1 MPASFAL
8 PRFVGVGVVVL
19 ALLLGVVPAVPAGAA
34 SRPSLELHGERRAV
48 RADLA
53 GFKAGRRAR
62 VRLEIGRRTKV
73 RYTRTS
79 GRGRAHVEFRVRPRR
94 PKTVV
99 VTARVGTQ
107 RRRTALRYTA
117 DGRWVAAATTTTTKR
132 PRTKPP
138 APDPIEPT
146 PTPDPV
152 EPTPTPDPP
161 APDPEP
167 EVATPGEP
175 SSTGPFGP
183 DSTYAPPA
191 GVAVAVGELTQA
203 LLDAHPEGTTFVVA
217 PGIHRLSSRL
227 RPRSGQQLHGL
238 PGAILDGSKPVT
250 SFTNTGGVWVSGG
263 HNYSYSTHGSCRS
276 GYTACGLTEAVFV
289 DGEPLWQVS
298 TRAELAPGR
307 FLFDRLTGELV
318 LFDDPT
324 GKTVHLTVAS
334 AAVAGRR
341 SDGSLANDVVV
352 RNLVI
357 RRFATKAQHG
367 AVNSEGASGWVV
379 ERNTIIE
386 NSGAGVVADSAS
398 IVRSNRINDNGQ
410 LGIGGHGEGG
420 LVEGNEI
427 ARNHT
432 NGFSIGWEAGG
443 SKWTHTRGL
452 VVRNNYVHDNAGPGL
467 WTDIDNIDTRYEGN
481 VVTANSEAGIF
492 HEISYDVVITG
503 NTISNNGFGNP
514 RWGYG
519 AGIQIAGSPRA
530 TITGNVV
537 DRNARGITLIQQSRG
552 IGVYGPHEISDTTV
566 TGNTITM
573 ATGFSGMVQDVGDSS
588 YFSTRNNNFSANTY
602 VIATGLT
609 KPFEWRN
616 GTKSAA
622 EWRTFHP
629 TDGPFRTP

>member
-1 MPASFAL
+1 MPASLAS
-8 PRFVGVGVVVL
+8 PRLVGTAVVVL
-19 ALLLGVVPAVPAGAA
+19 ALLLTAVPAAPAA
-34 SRPSLELHGERRAV
+34 AARRPAVELGVTRHVLTAE
-48 RADLA
+48 LT
-53 GFKAGRRAR
+53 GFKAASRAR
-62 VRLEIGRRTKV
+62 VRLEIGRRTVVK
-73 RYTRTS
+73 YTRTS
-79 GRGRAHVEFRVRPRR
+79 QRGRAQLSFPVRPQR
-94 PKTVV
+94 PKTAV

-107 RRRTALRYTA
+107 RRRTALRFTA
-117 DGRWVAAATTTTTKR
+117 DGSWIAAATTTKR
-132 PRTKPP
+132 TRVKPP
-138 APDPIEPT
+138 TTDTTVDPVAPDT
-146 PTPDPV
+146 G
-152 EPTPTPDPP
+152 
-161 APDPEP
+161 
-167 EVATPGEP
+167 GETGTTTTTGP
-175 SSTGPFGP
+175 SSNGPFGP
-183 DSTYAPPA
+183 DSAYVPPA
-191 GVAVAVGELTQA
+191 GVPVAVGQLTQS

-217 PGIHRLSSRL
+217 AGVHRLTSRL
-227 RPRSGQQLHGL
+227 RPRTGQQFHGM
-238 PGAILDGSKPVT
+238 PGAVLDGSKPV
-250 SFTNTGGVWVSGG
+250 SHFTNTGGLWISGG
-263 HNYSYSTHGSCRS
+263 HNHSYSTHGSCRS
-276 GYTACGLTEAVFV
+276 GYTACGMTEAVFV
-289 DGEPLWQVS
+289 NGEPLWQVA

-307 FLFDRLTGELV
+307 FVFDRATGELI

-324 GKTVHLTVAS
+324 GKSVHLTVAS
-334 AAVAGRR
+334 AAIAGRR
-341 SDGSLANDVVV
+341 SDGSLANNVVV

-367 AVNSEGASGWVV
+367 AVNTEYASGWVI
-379 ERNTIIE
+379 ERNTIVQ

-467 WTDIDNIDTRYEGN
+467 WTDIENIHTRYEGN

-503 NTISNNGFGNP
+503 NKISANGFGNP

-530 TITGNVV
+530 VISGNVV

-552 IGVYGPHEISDTTV
+552 SGDYGPHEISDTTV
-566 TGNTITM
+566 TENTITM
-573 ATGFSGMVQDVGDSS
+573 ATGFTGLVQDVGDTS
-588 YFSTRNNNFSANTY
+588 YFTTRNNQFTKNTY
-602 VIATGLT
+602 VIASSLS

-616 GTKSAA
+616 GTKSVA
-622 EWRTFHP
+622 EWRTFHSA
-629 TDGPFRTP
+629 DGPFSGL